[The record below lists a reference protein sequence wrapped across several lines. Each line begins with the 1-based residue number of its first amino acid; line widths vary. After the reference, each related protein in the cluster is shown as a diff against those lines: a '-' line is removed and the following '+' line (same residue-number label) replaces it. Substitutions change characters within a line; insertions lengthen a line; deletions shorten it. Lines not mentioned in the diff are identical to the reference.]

1 MSTPSRVSETRSTYY
16 QDIDSE
22 LVGQRLDNFLLGQLK
37 GVPRSHVYQLI
48 RSGQVRVNSGRVRA
62 SYRLKIGD
70 RVRVPPVS
78 RRATA
83 RPRIPEG
90 GLQWLE
96 DRILAEDSR
105 LLVLDKPP
113 GMAVHAGT
121 GIDFGCIEA
130 LRSLRPG
137 LRALDLVHRLDRGTS
152 GCLLVAKRRS
162 ALRRLHR
169 LLRDGGVQKRYLTLL
184 RGSWQ
189 HGRVNVDARLL
200 TQRQRNGES
209 FVSVNESGKSALSR
223 FSVVE
228 NYGARATLM
237 EVSIATGRTHQ
248 IRAHAAYMGHPV
260 AGDDRYGDA
269 DFNAELEKLGLRRI
283 FLHAHAVD
291 FVWPDSEE
299 EFMISSPL
307 PEDLRAVQR
316 RLESSGSRSRSRRI

>member
-189 HGRVNVDARLL
+189 HGRVDVDARLL

-269 DFNAELEKLGLRRI
+269 DFNAELGKLGLRRI

>member
-269 DFNAELEKLGLRRI
+269 DFNAELGKLGLRRI

>member
-1 MSTPSRVSETRSTYY
+1 MSTPSRESETRSAYY

-37 GVPRSHVYQLI
+37 GVPRSHVYRLI

-62 SYRLKIGD
+62 SYRLKVGD

-78 RRATA
+78 RRAA
-83 RPRIPEG
+83 GRPRLPEG

-169 LLRDGGVQKRYLTLL
+169 LLRDGGMEKRYLTLL
-184 RGSWQ
+184 KGSWQ
-189 HGRVNVDARLL
+189 HGRVGVDAPLL

-209 FVSVNESGKSALSR
+209 FVSVNESGKSALSQFR
-223 FSVVE
+223 VVE

-269 DFNAELEKLGLRRI
+269 DFNAELRKLGLRRI
-283 FLHAHAVD
+283 FLHAHSVD
-291 FVWPDSEE
+291 FIWPDSDE

-307 PEDLRAVQR
+307 PEDLREVQR

>member
-1 MSTPSRVSETRSTYY
+1 MSTPSRVFETRSTYY

-37 GVPRSHVYQLI
+37 GVPRSHVYRLI

-70 RVRVPPVS
+70 RVRVPPVA
-78 RRATA
+78 RRAAA

-169 LLRDGGVQKRYLTLL
+169 LLRDGGMEKRYLTLL
-184 RGSWQ
+184 RGAWQ
-189 HGRVNVDARLL
+189 HGRVDVDAPLL

-209 FVSVNESGKSALSR
+209 FVSVSESGKSALSQFR
-223 FSVVE
+223 VVE
-228 NYGARATLM
+228 SCGARATLM

-269 DFNAELEKLGLRRI
+269 EFNAELRKFGLRRI

-291 FVWPDSEE
+291 FVWPDSDE

-307 PEDLRAVQR
+307 PEDLREVQR